1 MIVLLGWW
9 FHKFFPVPTKTNTQ
23 KKNTSFLGL
32 CFDMKL
38 TRLHHKI
45 YKILQVIQ
53 NRAVYQ
59 NHRFTQDSFWPIFPF
74 VVVGRDFAPIRRPWC
89 RRNGGQTSSHY
100 WDCSAFYPLKH
111 LETTECDV
119 GDVGG
124 LWSLIPSAPSAPS
137 AVQPTKPIHQ
147 APGKTVP
154 AEGSANF
161 SNRNVFVFFS
171 HSYRVLAGPKHS
183 AHTEFPKLEDTKKK
197 WPVEVAGSMAWHS
210 GKHIRIKHAT
220 VKSKWT
226 TWEANVRSTKIQKKS
241 KHILYVRILI
251 HPKK

>member
-1 MIVLLGWW
+1 MIVLFDAFWLIVSQILPCTNQNK
-9 FHKFFPVPTKTNTQ
+9 HKQ
-23 KKNTSFLGL
+23 KNISFLGL

-89 RRNGGQTSSHY
+89 RRDGGQTSSHY
-100 WDCSAFYPLKH
+100 WDFSACYPL
-111 LETTECDV
+111 ETSWNYRMWCWGCWGSV
-119 GDVGG
+119 KPNPF
-124 LWSLIPSAPSAPS
+124 LAPPAPS

-161 SNRNVFVFFS
+161 SNR
-171 HSYRVLAGPKHS
+171 
-183 AHTEFPKLEDTKKK
+183 
-197 WPVEVAGSMAWHS
+197 
-210 GKHIRIKHAT
+210 
-220 VKSKWT
+220 
-226 TWEANVRSTKIQKKS
+226 
-241 KHILYVRILI
+241 
-251 HPKK
+251 

>member
-1 MIVLLGWW
+1 
-9 FHKFFPVPTKTNTQ
+9 
-23 KKNTSFLGL
+23 
-32 CFDMKL
+32 MKL

-124 LWSLIPSAPSAPS
+124 LWSLIPSSLP
-137 AVQPTKPIHQ
+137 QLHQ
-147 APGKTVP
+147 L
-154 AEGSANF
+154 
-161 SNRNVFVFFS
+161 SNRLNPFTRLQAKPFLRKEVRIFPIAMCLFFVPTLTGFWQD
-171 HSYRVLAGPKHS
+171 PKKMVRGGRWVNGL
-183 AHTEFPKLEDTKKK
+183 TFWETYPDTTCDRQ
-197 WPVEVAGSMAWHS
+197 
-210 GKHIRIKHAT
+210 IR
-220 VKSKWT
+220 WT
-226 TWEANVRSTKIQKKS
+226 TWETNVRCQ
-241 KHILYVRILI
+241 
-251 HPKK
+251 